1 VLVIISPVHV
11 HRGLLLMAATI
22 RIGKLGR
29 LRLRLNLN
37 LPSPI
42 VNLGGH
48 YVHPVIRSPICA
60 RPVIPHDSKK
70 GFFDQHRS
78 GFGSP
83 DENNKKYTIHSIK
96 YFAESIN

>member
-1 VLVIISPVHV
+1 
-11 HRGLLLMAATI
+11 MAATI

-78 GFGSP
+78 DFASPRNSGGFRDVFEVSGP
-83 DENNKKYTIHSIK
+83 NRCDKCAKE
-96 YFAESIN
+96 